1 MPRLTDPAPAA
12 PPPGVRRSVG
22 RPTPA
27 APRRP
32 AADRLTGLVLIVGV
46 VLVGLNL
53 RAAVTSLGALLED
66 VSTAFGWSGSVAGVV
81 TMLPTLSFAVFGAVA
96 PWMTRRVADARI
108 LVAAMVLLAG
118 GLLARAATGSTAVFL
133 LCTAVALSGIAVANV
148 LLPSLVKQRFPGH
161 VGLMTG
167 VYTVALIISTA
178 GGSAA
183 TVPVAELG
191 GSWRVG
197 LGAWALL
204 AAVAALSWLPAAVAG
219 RAGTGPVATGGGTRT
234 GGAGGTRTGG
244 AGGARTGGAVPLGG
258 AQAVAPGADT
268 PTGTAAATGATAAV
282 GRVRVR
288 PWRSGLGWAMAVFF
302 GAQSLVAYA
311 IMGWLAQ
318 LYRDAGFTPASA
330 GLVVAFVN
338 GLGVPG
344 ALVVATATARL
355 SDPRPLVVGL
365 GTATTVGFLGVLV
378 APGPLVV
385 LWVLVLAAGQA
396 TLPFALA
403 MIALRARTPEGTVAL
418 SAFSQSVGYLIAG
431 FGPLTVGILY
441 DLTGGWVAPV
451 TSLIAVVVVQT
462 VAGLVLTRP
471 RYIEDG

>member
-53 RAAVTSLGALLED
+53 RAAVTTLGALLED
-66 VSTAFGWSGSVAGVV
+66 VSDAFGWSPSLAGVV
-81 TMLPTLSFAVFGAVA
+81 TMLPTLSFGVFAAAA
-96 PWMTRRVADARI
+96 PWMTRRFADARI

-118 GLLARAATGSTAVFL
+118 GLLVRAATDSTPVFL
-133 LCTAVALSGIAVANV
+133 LSTAVALSGIAVANV
-148 LLPSLVKQRFPGH
+148 LLPSLVKQRFPAH

-183 TVPVAELG
+183 AVPLAELG

-204 AAVAALSWLPAAVAG
+204 AAVAALPWLPAAVAG
-219 RAGTGPVATGGGTRT
+219 RAVTGAGTG
-234 GGAGGTRTGG
+234 
-244 AGGARTGGAVPLGG
+244 AR
-258 AQAVAPGADT
+258 PG
-268 PTGTAAATGATAAV
+268 PGTATRSTAADPAAAAAAV
-282 GRVRVR
+282 RRVR

-302 GAQSLVAYA
+302 GAQALVGYA

-344 ALVVATATARL
+344 ALVVATLTARL
-355 SDPRPLVVGL
+355 SDPRPLVIGL
-365 GTATTVGFLGVLV
+365 GTATTIGFVGVLV

-431 FGPLTVGILY
+431 LGPLTVGILY

>member
-1 MPRLTDPAPAA
+1 
-12 PPPGVRRSVG
+12 
-22 RPTPA
+22 
-27 APRRP
+27 
-32 AADRLTGLVLIVGV
+32 
-46 VLVGLNL
+46 
-53 RAAVTSLGALLED
+53 
-66 VSTAFGWSGSVAGVV
+66 
-81 TMLPTLSFAVFGAVA
+81 MLPTLSFGVFAAAA
-96 PWMTRRVADARI
+96 PWMTRRFADARI

-118 GLLARAATGSTAVFL
+118 GLLVRAATDSTPVFL
-133 LCTAVALSGIAVANV
+133 LSTAVALSGIAVANV

-219 RAGTGPVATGGGTRT
+219 RAGTGPVATG
-234 GGAGGTRTGG
+234 
-244 AGGARTGGAVPLGG
+244 GGARTGGAVPLGG

-344 ALVVATATARL
+344 WAGRWRCSSAPRPWSRTPSWDGSRSCTGTPASPRRAPAWWSPSSTAWAFRAGLGDGGVLRRPGPGRVRHHGMARAAVPGRRLHPGERRPGGRLRQRPGRSGLGWAMAVFFGAQALVAYAIMGWLAQLYRDAGFTPASAGLVVAFVNGLGVPGWAGRWRCSSA
-355 SDPRPLVVGL
+355 PRP
-365 GTATTVGFLGVLV
+365 
-378 APGPLVV
+378 
-385 LWVLVLAAGQA
+385 WS
-396 TLPFALA
+396 
-403 MIALRARTPEGTVAL
+403 RTPSWDGSRSCTGTPA
-418 SAFSQSVGYLIAG
+418 S
-431 FGPLTVGILY
+431 PRR
-441 DLTGGWVAPV
+441 APAWW
-451 TSLIAVVVVQT
+451 S
-462 VAGLVLTRP
+462 P
-471 RYIEDG
+471 S